1 MSVLVADA
9 DGEADEVIM
18 AAQAAKSPVALAVS
32 GGPLSDQPSRPQ
44 GQVPSLDQSGG

>member
-9 DGEADEVIM
+9 VWRGYEVIT

-44 GQVPSLDQSGG
+44 GQVPSR